1 MFFHLLGMACSVSIT
16 FHSVLWKSRGELP
29 VVGPDR
35 QVKDEIQTKLREIK
49 IREHRFNH
57 CTLVFGREAS
67 RSWQRTRTP
76 FDTSKSFGGS

>member
-16 FHSVLWKSRGELP
+16 FHSVLWKSSGELP

-35 QVKDEIQTKLREIK
+35 QVKDEIQNKLREIK
-49 IREHRFNH
+49 IQEHRFNH